1 MKTLGSIRKEKGLTQ
16 QQLAEAVGVTK
27 RAIASYESGSRRPS
41 PAVAERIARVLGMD
55 LETMWRVLY
64 RQEGLSPIPTVAGT
78 RTNEHGGRVHE

>member
-16 QQLAEAVGVTK
+16 QQLADAVGVTK

-64 RQEGLSPIPTVAGT
+64 RQRTRPGVVVPSALVKQCTPT
-78 RTNEHGGRVHE
+78 